1 MAYNSTSKTGMSKAA
16 REAQRQYNREW
27 RKANRDKVR
36 EYNERYWMKKAAQA
50 GSVNNG

>member
-1 MAYNSTSKTGMSKAA
+1 MAYNSTSKAGMSKVA

-27 RKANRDKVR
+27 NKANPEKRR
-36 EYNERYWMKKAAQA
+36 EYNRRYWEKKAAQA